1 MSWRIVTYRLGREQS
16 RHRVAVWRE
25 LRQAGAVA
33 LQSATWAIPA
43 DVRFDEGLAKAE
55 SLVERGDG
63 RALVFD
69 VTRRDDTDAA
79 LEQLYTVERE
89 AEWIEFCSECDKAL
103 VELRC
108 ELARETF
115 TLVELDEEEHS
126 LDRLRRWHCELRARD
141 LFGAPSS
148 STAETQLKTC
158 VGAARGVRRACLQGP
173 RAAVTA
179 DPPRTSVAPV
189 YGAG

>member
-1 MSWRIVTYRLGREQS
+1 VTYHFGSEQS

-25 LRQAGAVA
+25 LRRAGAVA

-43 DVRFDEGLAKAE
+43 DDRFDEGLAKAV
-55 SLVERGDG
+55 SPVERGDG

-69 VTRRDDTDAA
+69 VARRDDTDAA
-79 LEQLYTVERE
+79 LEQLYTAERE

-103 VELRC
+103 VELRG

-115 TLVELDEEEHS
+115 TLAELDEEEDS
-126 LDRLRRWHCELRARD
+126 LDRLRRWHRELRAKD
-141 LFGAPSS
+141 LFGTPSS

-158 VGAARGVRRACLQGP
+158 VGAARKVRRTCLRGP
-173 RAAVTA
+173 RTAVTA
-179 DPPRTSVAPV
+179 DPPRTSVAPG
-189 YGAG
+189 YAAG